1 MEITLPEHIGEI
13 TLQQF
18 QQFDLLRNRTDLDE
32 TEFGKRLITIFTEL
46 KYKDLGGIK
55 LADYNSMLEQIVKA
69 CDLDGT
75 FKQTFELNGIEYG
88 LLPNFDKMNMREWT
102 NLCKWEVNKVEN
114 YNRIMAILYRPIKSR
129 DRSGNYTLEK
139 YEGTEAHYLR
149 MLDMPMDIVNGVI
162 VFFYNLANELQIH
175 IQVSTNTLRMKRER
189 QQLGISQNGVGMLQ

>member
-32 TEFGKRLITIFTEL
+32 TEFGKRLISIFTEL
-46 KYKDLGGIK
+46 KYKDIGGVK
-55 LADYNSMLEQIVKA
+55 LADYNSMLEQIIRA
-69 CDLDGT
+69 CDIDGE

-102 NLCKWEVNKVEN
+102 NLCKWEVSNVEN

-129 DRSGNYTLEK
+129 DRSGNYTLET
-139 YEGTEAHYLR
+139 YEGTEAHYLK

-162 VFFYNLANELQIH
+162 VFFYNLANELQVH
-175 IQVSTNTLRMKRER
+175 IQASTSKARMMREL
-189 QQLGISQNGVGMLQ
+189 QQLGTLKNGDGMLA